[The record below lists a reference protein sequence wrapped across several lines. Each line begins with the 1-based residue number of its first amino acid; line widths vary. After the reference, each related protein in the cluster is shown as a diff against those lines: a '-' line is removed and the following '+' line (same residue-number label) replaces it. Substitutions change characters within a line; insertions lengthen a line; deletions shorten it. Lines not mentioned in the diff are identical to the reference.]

1 MSELSPT
8 PGKIVV
14 SRPLVGILAVIC
26 LGAGIVLQFRQSTSA
41 LGGPFLRVGILLAAL
56 WLALPLKRSSTPS
69 TRVSPAILVALLA
82 GLIFVARRPGAL
94 IPALFFLAVL
104 WLLLRP
110 WNRPGQG
117 QKP

>member
-1 MSELSPT
+1 MSELSPS

-41 LGGPFLRVGILLAAL
+41 LGGPFLRVGVLLAAL
-56 WLALPLKRSSTPS
+56 WQALPLKRSATPS
-69 TRVSPAILVALLA
+69 TKVSPVVLVAVIA
-82 GLIFVARRPGAL
+82 GLVFVARRPGAL
-94 IPALFFLAVL
+94 IPALFFLAIL

-110 WNRPGQG
+110 WKRTGQG
-117 QKP
+117 PKP